1 MSKNVGLQICRP
13 LNPLETEVKRQKKN
27 EIFNLVGNGHLS
39 NPMNRLNENIT
50 YLVSFFLFF
59 ISNMRTFL
67 YDHTIPEKYPRNTT
81 PYKMITRST
90 IKTQSANCPKVGGS
104 QTCNRVRKEKKTVPK
119 NLGQLS

>member
-1 MSKNVGLQICRP
+1 MVHYVQKRWVTNFPTLKPP
-13 LNPLETEVKRQKKN
+13 LNRGQKANKL

-59 ISNMRTFL
+59 INSMRTFL
-67 YDHTIPEKYPRNTT
+67 FDHTVPEKYPRNIT

-90 IKTQSANCPKVGGS
+90 IKTQSANCPKLA
-104 QTCNRVRKEKKTVPK
+104 TEFEKKK
-119 NLGQLS
+119 MLSPT